1 MTRKQ
6 IEVAKKTLPR
16 ILDVPYREWTAEQKN
31 LDNELSCREMIN
43 SCLTYGQM
51 NDFYREST
59 GEWGRWAELHRK
71 DLSDERIIEL
81 IAEQRADFEK
91 ATVNSR
97 VYTDSEGLSYNS
109 VKWADD

>member
-1 MTRKQ
+1 MTRKEIAQ
-6 IEVAKKTLPR
+6 ALATLPKVGE
-16 ILDVPYREWTAEQKN
+16 LPYKEWTDEQKN

-59 GEWGRWAELHRK
+59 GEWGRWSELHRK
-71 DLSDERIIEL
+71 NLSDERIIEL

-91 ATVNSR
+91 ASVLTN
-97 VYTDSEGLSYNS
+97 VYTDDEGLSYNA
-109 VKWADD
+109 VKWADE